1 MHSSVEGVRVF
12 SSLAYSAVTSHILL
26 SAKEDGIKQGDDL
39 LLCALLN
46 SMNNLIA
53 AGISRTALV
62 PIPSRAQANRKRGR
76 NFVLQLSER
85 LGSIELLKV
94 WDLLE
99 HSRKIQDQSNLAPQ
113 ERLRNL
119 TGSMKIANRVKLGRQ
134 VILVDDLM
142 TTGATLGE
150 AVRTLKEGGVG
161 VAGAITAFLA
171 LPIR

>member
-1 MHSSVEGVRVF
+1 M
-12 SSLAYSAVTSHILL
+12 
-26 SAKEDGIKQGDDL
+26 
-39 LLCALLN
+39 
-46 SMNNLIA
+46 
-53 AGISRTALV
+53 
-62 PIPSRAQANRKRGR
+62 
-76 NFVLQLSER
+76 LQLSER